1 MLTHDPLAFLTR
13 VAKEYGDIALLRLG
27 GNDLF
32 FLSHPDL
39 VREVLTVQRAK
50 FDLSATRSR
59 MELALGLGLITSR
72 GELHARQRRLMQPVF
87 RKSRIDSYAR
97 LMVEFSERQCEGWQP
112 GGEIDVSEQMIKLTM
127 KVAAKSLF
135 DHDVAGDSDRVLRHL
150 STVMEFYTALMS
162 PFLYLS
168 LKLPLPLTLRFRR
181 AIRELDEL
189 IYGMI
194 EQRRAHPGGGADLL
208 TLLMEAKDDQTN
220 VYMNE
225 RQLRDE
231 VITLFG
237 AGQETMANALA
248 WTIYLL
254 AQHPD
259 VQSKLH
265 AEVSAALA
273 GRPRLEAG
281 DTARLAFARQVLLE
295 ALRLYPPAWFMT
307 RRVLSEVRL
316 GSYTL
321 PEGTNVLVSQYVMH
335 RDARSFD
342 DPSSF
347 RPERWTEPFMKS
359 LHHGAYF
366 PFGAGDRHCIG
377 ESFAWLEALLAL
389 SSLVARWRFEPAPGP
404 PVRPKTSITLRPSTP
419 IRARVHA
426 R

>member
-1 MLTHDPLAFLTR
+1 MFTHDPLPFLAR
-13 VAKEYGDIALLRLG
+13 VAREYGDIALLRLG
-27 GNDLF
+27 GDDVY

-50 FDLSATRSR
+50 FDLSTMRSR
-59 MELALGLGLITSR
+59 LDLVLGSGLITSR
-72 GELHARQRRLMQPVF
+72 GEMHAQQRRLMQPVF

-97 LMVEFSERQCEGWQP
+97 LMSEFAERQCERWQP
-112 GGEIDVSEQMIKLTM
+112 GGEIDVSAEMMKLTM

-135 DHDVAGDSDRVLRHL
+135 DHDVADDSDAVLRNL
-150 STVMEFYTALMS
+150 STVMEFYAAIMS

-181 AIRELDEL
+181 AIRELDEV

-194 EQRRAHPGGGADLL
+194 EQRREHPGGRSDLL

-237 AGQETMANALA
+237 AGQETMANALG

-254 AQHPD
+254 AQHPEA
-259 VQSKLH
+259 QSRLH

-281 DTARLAFARQVLLE
+281 DVTRLAFARQVLLE
-295 ALRLYPPAWFMT
+295 VFRLYPPVWFVG
-307 RRVLSEVRL
+307 RRALGEVQL

-321 PEGTNVLVSQYVMH
+321 PEGTNVLMSQYVMH

-347 RPERWTEPFMKS
+347 RPERWTEAFMKG

-366 PFGAGDRHCIG
+366 PFSAGDRHCIG

-389 SSLVARWRFEPAPGP
+389 STLVARWRFEPAPGP
-404 PVRPKTSITLRPSTP
+404 AVRPKTSITLRPSPP
-419 IRARVHA
+419 IRARVYA